1 MLIKIIKTC
10 LCTWSLKIKFLKKIV
25 INGNGI
31 SYKCTSKS
39 SAKNGVETFSNFHFR
54 QVKFMFYI
62 DDGTRHCAC
71 PSHRSHCSKLLIPA
85 MLENWSGERHLPYV
99 IVFTT
104 LNYRG
109 WVGCKKLPI
118 WRNWTNFVL
127 NSGYAYPIYCMRF
140 IILELNLGMFGGMCY
155 VKVC

>member
-1 MLIKIIKTC
+1 MIIEIYVCTCSFKIAV
-10 LCTWSLKIKFLKKIV
+10 FKKIV
-25 INGNGI
+25 INENGV
-31 SYKCTSKS
+31 SYRSTSNS

-62 DDGTRHCAC
+62 NDGTRQCAC

-109 WVGCKKLPI
+109 WVGCKKRPI
-118 WRNWTNFVL
+118 WRNWTDFVL
-127 NSGYAYPIYCMRF
+127 NSGYAYPIYCMRL
-140 IILELNLGMFGGMCY
+140 IILELNLGSAGACDM
-155 VKVC
+155 